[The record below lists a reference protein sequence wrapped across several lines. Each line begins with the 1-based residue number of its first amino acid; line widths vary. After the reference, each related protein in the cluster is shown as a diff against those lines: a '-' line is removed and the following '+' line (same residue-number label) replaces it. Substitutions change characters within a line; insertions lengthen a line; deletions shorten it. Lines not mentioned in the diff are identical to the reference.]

1 MTPFIRRFTTSFAT
15 IATCFFLAAATRL
28 PAAIAPAENLLP
40 TDTLAFFTV
49 PDCAGFRAASQTSPQ
64 LMFWNDP
71 AMKPFHDKLMA
82 KVTEKFL
89 APLEKD
95 LGLKVADFLALPQG
109 QFTLAVTVNGS
120 NGHDDIPPGIV
131 ALLDA
136 KDKSSQL
143 KTNLAALVKKWT
155 AAGRALRTEKIHGLA
170 FTVVPLT
177 SNDFSGI
184 LPKKTPVSEI
194 GKEPRPK
201 KPGEVYFTQ
210 FESLLV
216 AGNSPLAVDAVAAH
230 LTGSALPAV
239 ANDPTFAADQPA
251 QFRDAPLYYGWFNGD
266 KLFSLLAQTPTDA
279 GNPDAPVAK
288 SPFTPAKIIGALG
301 LGGLKSASFAARE
314 NRDGSTATFHIT
326 APEAQR
332 QGLLKILSLN
342 AKDASAPA
350 FVPAGVVKFSRL
362 RLDGRQTW
370 AELQK
375 MIAAVSPSGLASLNA
390 IIDVANT
397 FGQQKNPG
405 FDLRAALFGNLGD
418 DLVSY
423 QKPPVDDSFA
433 ALASPPTLFLLA
445 VANPD
450 QTIEAVKTVAAM
462 SGAPGAAAEPREFL
476 GKKIHTLSLRGGRDP
491 VTGAAK
497 TSSFYLC
504 GSGGYLAMSADTAI
518 LEEYLRSAGGQV
530 KPLAETDGLAE
541 AAQRVGGTGGGLF
554 GYQNARKTMR
564 SAFKLMKNPAQADAA
579 LKPFPP
585 AVREWADFTLL
596 PEFEPV
602 QKYFYFS
609 VFAGSANADGL
620 TLKMFAPRPP
630 QLH

>member
-155 AAGRALRTEKIHGLA
+155 AAGRELRTEKIHGLA

-314 NRDGSTATFHIT
+314 NRDGSTATVHNT

-476 GKKIHTLSLRGGRDP
+476 GKKIYSIAL
-491 VTGAAK
+491 
-497 TSSFYLC
+497 
-504 GSGGYLAMSADTAI
+504 
-518 LEEYLRSAGGQV
+518 
-530 KPLAETDGLAE
+530 
-541 AAQRVGGTGGGLF
+541 
-554 GYQNARKTMR
+554 
-564 SAFKLMKNPAQADAA
+564 PAQDQFV
-579 LKPFPP
+579 LPL
-585 AVREWADFTLL
+585 RQRLL
-596 PEFEPV
+596 SGDERRHGDP
-602 QKYFYFS
+602 
-609 VFAGSANADGL
+609 
-620 TLKMFAPRPP
+620 
-630 QLH
+630 

>member
-1 MTPFIRRFTTSFAT
+1 MTTKLLRLAAAT
-15 IATCFFLAAATRL
+15 FFLAAATLLR
-28 PAAIAPAENLLP
+28 ATIAPAENLLP
-40 TDTLAFFTV
+40 GDTLAFFTV
-49 PDCAGFRAASQTSPQ
+49 PDCAGFRAACKTSPQ

-82 KVTEKFL
+82 KITEKFL

-120 NGHDDIPPGIV
+120 TGHDDIPPGL
-131 ALLDA
+131 ALLLDA

-155 AAGRALRTEKIHGLA
+155 DAGRALRTEKIHGLA

-194 GKEPRPK
+194 GKEPKPE
-201 KPGEVYFTQ
+201 KPGEIYFTQ

-216 AGNSPLAVDAVAAH
+216 AGNSPLAVEAVAAH
-230 LTGSALPAV
+230 LTGSSAPAV
-239 ANDPTFAADQPA
+239 ADDATFAADKPA

-266 KLFSLLAQTPTDA
+266 KLFTLLSQTPQDA

-314 NRDGSTATFHIT
+314 NRNGSAVTLHIT

-332 QGLLKILSLN
+332 QGLLKILSLS

-362 RLDGRQTW
+362 RLDGKQTW

-375 MIAAVSPSGLASLNA
+375 MIAAISPQGLASLNA
-390 IIDVANT
+390 VIDVANT
-397 FGQQKNPG
+397 FGQQKSPG

-423 QKPPVDDSFA
+423 QKPPADDSFA

-450 QTIEAVKTVAAM
+450 QTIEAIKTIAAM
-462 SGAPGAAAEPREFL
+462 SGAPGAATEPREFL

-491 VTGAAK
+491 ATGAAK
-497 TSSFYLC
+497 ANSFYLC
-504 GSGGYLAMSADTAI
+504 ASGGYLAMSADTAM
-518 LEEYLRSAGGQV
+518 LEEYLRSADGKV
-530 KPLAETDGLAE
+530 KPLAETAGLAE
-541 AAQRVGGTGGGLF
+541 AAQRVGGTSGGLF
-554 GYQNARKTMR
+554 GYQNARETMR
-564 SAFKLMKNPAQADAA
+564 SVFKLMKNTAQADAA
-579 LKPFPP
+579 LKMFPA

-602 QKYFYFS
+602 QKYFYMS

-620 TLKMFAPRPP
+620 ALKMFAPRPP
-630 QLH
+630 QLN